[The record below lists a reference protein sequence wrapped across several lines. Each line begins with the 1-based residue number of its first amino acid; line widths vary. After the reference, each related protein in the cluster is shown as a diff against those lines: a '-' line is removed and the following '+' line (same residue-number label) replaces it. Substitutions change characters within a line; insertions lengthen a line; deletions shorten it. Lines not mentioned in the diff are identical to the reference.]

1 MMNEETATQGW
12 EAVAKHKAG
21 YYKKSGCELFIES
34 CLVQSKRIA
43 ELSGKPVYC
52 ITGQYYG

>member
-1 MMNEETATQGW
+1 MNEETATQGW